1 METIQVVLDEKLL
14 RATDKAARR
23 AGKNR
28 SALVRD
34 ALRLYLRETRIQELE
49 RLDREG
55 YQRYPE
61 TEDDLQGWER
71 VAVWPE
77 E

>member
-1 METIQVVLDEKLL
+1 METIQVVLDQKLL

-55 YQRYPE
+55 YQRYPD
-61 TEDDLQGWER
+61 TEDDLKGWER
-71 VAVWPE
+71 VTVWPE

>member
-1 METIQVVLDEKLL
+1 METIHVVLDEKLL

-34 ALRLYLRETRIQELE
+34 ALHHYLRDLQIQELE
-49 RLDREG
+49 RRDREG
-55 YQRYPE
+55 YQRYPD
-61 TEDDLQGWER
+61 TEDDLQGWEQ
-71 VAVWPE
+71 VTSWPSE
-77 E
+77 